1 MLGIVVA
8 LLVIGGVFVVVGAAP
23 ISNVAGAADFA
34 MKHVTRRNLGSLA
47 PGFAAS
53 NAGFRVYARLVWFI
67 GVFFLGAGVAVK
79 SALLGLG
86 VMGAAFVAF
95 VFLSVIAI
103 RGEVASYRALK
114 R

>member
-1 MLGIVVA
+1 MLGIVVG
-8 LLVIGGVFVVVGAAP
+8 LLVIGGVFVVVGAAL
-23 ISNVAGAADFA
+23 ISNVGGAADFA
-34 MKHVTRRNLGSLA
+34 MTHVTRRNLGSLA

-53 NAGFRVYARLVWFI
+53 AAGFRVYARMVWFV

-79 SALLGLG
+79 SPLLGLG
-86 VMGAAFVAF
+86 VMAAAFVAF

-103 RGEVASYRALK
+103 RGEVSSYRALK